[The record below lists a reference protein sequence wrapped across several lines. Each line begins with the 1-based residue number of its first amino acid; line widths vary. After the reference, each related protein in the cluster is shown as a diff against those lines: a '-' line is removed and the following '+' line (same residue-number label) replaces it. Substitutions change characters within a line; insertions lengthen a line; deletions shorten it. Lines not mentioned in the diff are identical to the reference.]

1 MDIEY
6 TRYCFFGLV
15 RHHWY
20 YIKEIYRYEIYV
32 VRTGMI
38 DLYVSFRMQL
48 DGDMCTCAEILHV
61 YICNE
66 TILIA
71 LCFY

>member
-1 MDIEY
+1 MLSHKNSR
-6 TRYCFFGLV
+6 TR
-15 RHHWY
+15 
-20 YIKEIYRYEIYV
+20 
-32 VRTGMI
+32 MI

>member
-15 RHHWY
+15 RYHWY
-20 YIKEIYRYEIYV
+20 YIKDLSIGT
-32 VRTGMI
+32 RTRMI

-61 YICNE
+61 YIFNE

>member
-1 MDIEY
+1 
-6 TRYCFFGLV
+6 
-15 RHHWY
+15 
-20 YIKEIYRYEIYV
+20 
-32 VRTGMI
+32 MI

-71 LCFY
+71 LCFYWFIVDIATFTI

>member
-1 MDIEY
+1 MLSHKNSK
-6 TRYCFFGLV
+6 TRT
-15 RHHWY
+15 R
-20 YIKEIYRYEIYV
+20 
-32 VRTGMI
+32 MI